1 MFHRHRILERTLATA
16 SFCVAVALA
25 FVSLSISK
33 DHDIMSGAL
42 MTIAQFLTFSATL
55 LGIDYKFS
63 HYAQKFPQATPRNQ
77 EQ

>member
-1 MFHRHRILERTLATA
+1 MTVFHRHRILERTIATA
-16 SFCVAVALA
+16 SFLVAVALSFTSIA
-25 FVSLSISK
+25 LSE

-63 HYAQKFPQATPRNQ
+63 HYANKATITPRDSQ
-77 EQ
+77 